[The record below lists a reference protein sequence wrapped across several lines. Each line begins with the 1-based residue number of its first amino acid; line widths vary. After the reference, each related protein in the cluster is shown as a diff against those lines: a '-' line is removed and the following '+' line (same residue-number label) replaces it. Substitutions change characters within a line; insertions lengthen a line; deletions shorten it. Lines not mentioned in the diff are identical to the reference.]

1 MFLAPSTGAPFGD
14 RWLERSWHD
23 HFPGWP
29 HLDAA
34 ESDNEFR
41 ISVELPGVDE
51 RDVSVELSNGVL
63 FIKGERNAV
72 KEDATRWFS
81 ERFYGRFERRIG
93 LTDINDIDADKAT
106 ASFKN
111 GVLTVVLPKS
121 AEARRKVKR
130 IAINGDKN
138 VRRIEYKRTA

>member
-1 MFLAPSTGAPFGD
+1 M
-14 RWLERSWHD
+14 
-23 HFPGWP
+23 
-29 HLDAA
+29 
-34 ESDNEFR
+34 
-41 ISVELPGVDE
+41 PGVDE

-63 FIKGERNAV
+63 AIKGERNAV

-81 ERFYGRFERRIG
+81 ERFCGRFERRIG

-106 ASFKN
+106 ASFRN

-130 IAINGDKN
+130 VAINDDKN
-138 VRRIEYKRTA
+138 LRRIEYRRTA